1 MAIAKNFMNRPMNRL
16 CLVSALTVGL
26 SVLMMSCTYPSAPTA
41 ADRISESTQ
50 PPAQVETPQVETS
63 QSGAQPGAGQSL
75 PISAQATVGD
85 RQIQLEVARTPEQQA
100 MGLMFRSELADD
112 RGMLFEFELARP
124 VNFWMR
130 NVLIPL
136 DMVFLLDGEVQAIA
150 ANVPPC
156 TTLTCPTYGPE
167 GSVNQVIELRG
178 GRAAELGL
186 EAGNQITIE
195 FLQTNANDLW

>member
-1 MAIAKNFMNRPMNRL
+1 MAIAKFCMNRS
-16 CLVSALTVGL
+16 CLVSPFTVGL
-26 SVLMMSCTYPSAPTA
+26 SVLLMSCTYPSPSPEASSPP
-41 ADRISESTQ
+41 E
-50 PPAQVETPQVETS
+50 PAQPSAPVETS
-63 QSGAQPGAGQSL
+63 QSNSGQSL

-100 MGLMFRSELADD
+100 TGLMFRSELADD
-112 RGMLFEFELARP
+112 RGMLFEFEPARP
-124 VNFWMR
+124 VSFWMR

-150 ANVPPC
+150 SNVPPC
-156 TTLTCPTYGPE
+156 TTLACPTYGPE

-186 EAGNQITIE
+186 QVGDQVAIE
-195 FLQTNANDLW
+195 FLQSEAN